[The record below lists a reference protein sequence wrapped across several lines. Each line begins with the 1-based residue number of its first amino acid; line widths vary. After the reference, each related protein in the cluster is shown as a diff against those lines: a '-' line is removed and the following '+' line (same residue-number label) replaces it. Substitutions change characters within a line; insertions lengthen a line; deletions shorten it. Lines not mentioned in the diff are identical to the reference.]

1 MTVYLDHNATTPVR
15 PEVVDAMLPWLRDGY
30 GNPNSVY
37 SLGQRARAAVE
48 LAREQVAKL
57 LGASDASE
65 VVFTSGGSESDVLA
79 IAGGAWQA
87 HDETKGKRRKV
98 VTSKIEH
105 DAIRLLAGQLR
116 RRGLDVLE
124 AGCGP
129 EGIVNADEFRS
140 MIDDSTSVVSVMH
153 ANNET
158 GVLQPVADIAA
169 AARAAGALAHTD
181 AVQSLA
187 KVPIDAKALGVD
199 LLAVSGHK
207 VNAPKGVGALWVR
220 RGVRLSPLITGHQEK
235 NRRGGTENTASIVG
249 FGHASDHAAP
259 QQNPPPRAGRGPGP
273 APPPPP
279 PHAAHQ
285 HALLLRRR
293 LEAGAL
299 LIKGSRLNGH
309 PDLRLPNTA
318 HFSFD
323 GVDGHHLV
331 VALDLEGICVS
342 SGPACSSGASTPS
355 HVLTAMGVAP
365 EVATGSIRV
374 SVGWGSTDADADRFL
389 AVLPKAVEKLRAVG
403 APA

>member
-1 MTVYLDHNATTPVR
+1 MTVYRDLSPTTYLDHNATTPVR

-48 LAREQVAKL
+48 RAREQVAAL
-57 LGASDASE
+57 LGAADAAE
-65 VVFTSGGSESDVLA
+65 IVFTSGGSESDVLA
-79 IAGGAWQA
+79 IGGAAWQA
-87 HDETKGKRRKV
+87 HDESKGRRRKV
-98 VTSKIEH
+98 VTTKIEH

-124 AGCGP
+124 AGCG
-129 EGIVNADEFRS
+129 ADGVVDAAAMTA
-140 MIDDSTSVVSVMH
+140 MIDESASVVSVMH

-158 GVLQPVADIAA
+158 GVLQPVAELAA

-187 KVPIDAKALGVD
+187 KVRIDVKQLGVD
-199 LLAVSGHK
+199 LAAVSGHK
-207 VNAPKGVGALWVR
+207 VNAPKGVGALFVR

-249 FGHASDHAAP
+249 FGLACEL
-259 QQNPPPRAGRGPGP
+259 AGRELS
-273 APPPPP
+273 
-279 PHAAHQ
+279 AAHQ
-285 HALLLRRR
+285 HALALRRR
-293 LEAGAL
+293 IEAGVL
-299 LIKGSRLNGH
+299 LLPGARLNGH

-355 HVLTAMGVAP
+355 HVLTAMGVPASL
-365 EVATGSIRV
+365 ATGSIRV
-374 SVGWGSTDADADRFL
+374 SVGWGSTDADADRLL
-389 AVLPKAVEKLRAVG
+389 AALPKAVAKLRAVG

>member
-15 PEVVDAMLPWLRDGY
+15 PEVVDAMLPWLREGY

-48 LAREQVAKL
+48 LARERVAKL
-57 LGASDASE
+57 LGAADASE
-65 VVFTSGGSESDVLA
+65 IVFTSGGSESDVLA

-105 DAIRLLAGQLR
+105 DAIRLLTGQLR

-124 AGCGP
+124 AGCG
-129 EGIVNADEFRS
+129 ADGVVDAAAMKA
-140 MIDDSTSVVSVMH
+140 MIDDSASVVSVMH

-249 FGHASDHAAP
+249 FGLACEL
-259 QQNPPPRAGRGPGP
+259 AGREL
-273 APPPPP
+273 A
-279 PHAAHQ
+279 AAHQ
-285 HALLLRRR
+285 HALLLRRK

-365 EVATGSIRV
+365 EIATGSIRV